1 MTALL
6 TRPAPGVP
14 NGLPWKPYRYRGAG
28 TDVLTP
34 WMDEGPEPRVRRSEN
49 TRRLLVPC
57 GTPAAYR
64 RHLRHGESPCRA
76 CRDAE
81 ARRQAGAKA
90 AREAGTP

>member
-28 TDVLTP
+28 EDVLTP
-34 WMDEGPEPRVRRSEN
+34 FLDREPEPGPPPGRE
-49 TRRLLVPC
+49 LMPC
-57 GTPAAYR
+57 GTYAAYR